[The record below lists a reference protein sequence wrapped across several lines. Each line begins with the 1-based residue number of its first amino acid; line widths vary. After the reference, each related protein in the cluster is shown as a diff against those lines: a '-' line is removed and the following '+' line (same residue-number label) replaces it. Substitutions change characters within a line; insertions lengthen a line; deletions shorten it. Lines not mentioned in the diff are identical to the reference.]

1 MIQRTKLTLALADDT
16 YALVRWRAGRPGK
29 TVTGPNTAEGRLACR
44 RFLAEHAGTPL
55 YMLLDTAAED
65 YRHERVP
72 HVRGT
77 AVRSLIARRLDRQYP
92 DTPYVDARY
101 IDRSPDGRRDDR
113 YQFVACTAPQLVA
126 PWLVLLEDTSVPL
139 AGIHLLPTVCELLLR
154 RVAPRRAHVLAF
166 ATTDTGLRAL
176 YFEHGRLAAVRRH
189 DPIGGPS
196 ERRAAAYADVL
207 THTRLYLDALQLAPV
222 DQPMEV
228 VLVDPLDLDAATTR
242 TLVATHPDAGWR
254 HAGSAQ
260 LARALRTAPAALP
273 AIKDGLPLYL
283 LAQRVPTLNLA
294 PRPLRARL
302 ATMLVRRK
310 LYAAAGTVGIAGV
323 ALAAGLQYQIATLGN
338 GLSGVTPQEP
348 SLSVTQPV
356 AGPAPAVMQQL
367 IQLADRLGA
376 VTPSPRAIL
385 ALVTRTLDGLDDV
398 AVHELVW
405 RTAAARASAAYTVV
419 DLTLDL
425 VPQARATQVPVQ
437 LRAITAAFVAQ
448 AGVIGVRVTRLPPEL
463 DPQASVGAETR
474 DAAVAAHRFTLELS
488 LRAR

>member
-1 MIQRTKLTLALADDT
+1 MIQRSKLTLALADDT
-16 YALVRWRAGRPGK
+16 YALVRWRAGRPGNPL
-29 TVTGPNTAEGRLACR
+29 TGPNTAEGRLACR
-44 RFLAEHAGTPL
+44 RFLADHAGVPL
-55 YMLLDTAAED
+55 YVLLDTTAED

-77 AVRSLIARRLDRQYP
+77 AARSLIARRLDQHYP

-126 PWLVLLEDTSVPL
+126 PWLALFEDTGVLL

-166 ATTDTGLRAL
+166 ATTDTGLRTL

-189 DPIGGPS
+189 APIGGPN

-222 DQPMEV
+222 DQPVEV
-228 VLVDPLDLDAATTR
+228 VLVDPLDLDAATAR
-242 TLVATHPDAGWR
+242 TLVASHPDAGWR
-254 HAGSAQ
+254 HAGSAE
-260 LARALRTAPAALP
+260 LARALRTAPAAVP
-273 AIKDGLPLYL
+273 AVAGGLQLYL

-302 ATMLVRRK
+302 ASMLVRRK
-310 LYAAAGTVGIAGV
+310 LYAAASTVGIAGV
-323 ALAAGLQYQIATLGN
+323 ALAAGLQYHIATLGN
-338 GLSGVTPQEP
+338 GMSGVTPRDAP
-348 SLSVTQPV
+348 PPVTQT
-356 AGPAPAVMQQL
+356 ATGPAPAVMQQL
-367 IQLADRLGA
+367 IQLADRLAA
-376 VTPSPRAIL
+376 VAPSPRAIL
-385 ALVTRTLDGLDDV
+385 ALVARTLDGLDDV
-398 AVHELVW
+398 AVHELGW
-405 RTAAARASAAYTVV
+405 RSAAVRASAAHTVV

-425 VPQARATQVPVQ
+425 VPQPRATQVPAR

-448 AGVIGVRVTRLPPEL
+448 AGVSGVRVTRLPPEL
-463 DPQASVGAETR
+463 DPQASVSAGTR
-474 DAAVAAHRFTLELS
+474 DGAGTAHRFTLELTVQ
-488 LRAR
+488 AR